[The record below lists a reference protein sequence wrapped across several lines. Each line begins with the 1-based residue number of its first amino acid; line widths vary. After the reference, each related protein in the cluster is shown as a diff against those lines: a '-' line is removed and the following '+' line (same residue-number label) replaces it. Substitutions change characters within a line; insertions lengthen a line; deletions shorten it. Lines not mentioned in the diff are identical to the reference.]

1 MRDVKLIEGVEE
13 AAALLQPLRLRV
25 LSRLDEERSC
35 AQVADALRET
45 PQKVHYHVKVLERA
59 GLVEKVSERR
69 VRALSE
75 GLYRAVAR
83 SYWLSPRLV
92 ERIGG
97 ARPARDAV
105 SLEHLLGLAEELS
118 IELGT
123 LAQRVASGASVP
135 SLGLSADVDLSAP
148 ARRAEFLRDVEAAVR
163 SVAEKYGHS
172 GAAPPVAPRESFRLM
187 LACYPRPSA
196 GAAAGASAAAGAAA
210 VPPPDAPN
218 AKGGPK

>member
-13 AAALLQPLRLRV
+13 AAALLQPLRLQV
-25 LSRLDEERSC
+25 LSQLAERRSC
-35 AQVADALRET
+35 AQVAAALHET

-105 SLEHLLGLAEELS
+105 SLEHLLGLTEELS

-135 SLGLSADVDLSAP
+135 SLGLSAEVDLSDP
-148 ARRAEFLRDVEAAVR
+148 ARRGEFLRDVEAAVR
-163 SVAEKYGHS
+163 SVAEKYGRF
-172 GAAPPVAPRESFRLM
+172 GAPAAATAAAAATAPRESYRLM
-187 LACYPRPSA
+187 LACYPRP
-196 GAAAGASAAAGAAA
+196 AAAAQAAAAM
-210 VPPPDAPN
+210 PDAPDP
-218 AKGGPK
+218 KGEPK

>member
-1 MRDVKLIEGVEE
+1 LHDVKLIEGVEE
-13 AAALLQPLRLRV
+13 AAALLQPLRLQV
-25 LSRLDEERSC
+25 LSQLAERRSC
-35 AQVADALRET
+35 AQVAEALHET

-135 SLGLSADVDLSAP
+135 SLGLSAEVDLSDS
-148 ARRAEFLRDVEAAVR
+148 ARRADFLRDVEAAVR
-163 SVAEKYGHS
+163 SVAEKYGRS
-172 GAAPPVAPRESFRLM
+172 GAPAPAAAANATAPRESYRLM
-187 LACYPRPSA
+187 LACYPRP
-196 GAAAGASAAAGAAA
+196 AA
-210 VPPPDAPN
+210 VVEEAV
-218 AKGGPK
+218 